1 MGGDL
6 AGITAKIKEGYFD
19 DLGVTRSGS
28 RRRSSRSTARTD
40 EGTGKSYGFHGYW
53 ARDFTA
59 VDANLGT
66 EKDLRE
72 LVDAA
77 HAHGIRV
84 LLDVVMNHTGP
95 VTEAD
100 RCGRPTGCAPTLC
113 ALTRTATTIE
123 CTLVK
128 NLPDF
133 RTDSN
138 AKVDAAAGL
147 AAKWK
152 QEGRYE
158 REVEGAGRLLQAHRL
173 PARAALLPDEMA
185 CRLGA
190 QVRLRRLPRRHRQAH
205 RARRVE
211 RPAQGRQ
218 ARPTRTGRRRIRP
231 ASRLGDQP
239 FFMTAE
245 VYGYGD
251 QGRPRV
257 RPTTAAP
264 RSTSTPTASTA

>member
-1 MGGDL
+1 VD
-6 AGITAKIKEGYFD
+6 AIWITPPVEQIH
-19 DLGVTRSGS
+19 GS
-28 RRRSSRSTARTD
+28 PTKAPAR
-40 EGTGKSYGFHGYW
+40 SYGFHGYW

-72 LVDAA
+72 LVDTA

-95 VTEAD
+95 VTAAGSGVA
-100 RCGRPTGCAPTLC
+100 GRVGAHRRRSCTS
-113 ALTRTATTIE
+113 RTAKGTIE

-138 AKVDAAAGL
+138 AAVDVPPAPG
-147 AAKWK
+147 
-152 QEGRYE
+152 
-158 REVEGAGRLLQAHRL
+158 REVEAGRPLRARDEGAGRLLQAHRL

-211 RPAQGRQ
+211 GPEEGRGARPTKTGSAAGRQ
-218 ARPTRTGRRRIRP
+218 AAGRSA
-231 ASRLGDQP
+231 AS
-239 FFMTAE
+239 
-245 VYGYGD
+245 
-251 QGRPRV
+251 
-257 RPTTAAP
+257 
-264 RSTSTPTASTA
+264 SS